1 MHEMNKTVGKIS
13 SLIQRE
19 IGANIQLKE
28 ELEVVKNS
36 NQTMRKEV
44 VQLREMIE
52 DFVKSYNA
60 EIELKD

>member
-1 MHEMNKTVGKIS
+1 MNKAVGKIS

>member
-1 MHEMNKTVGKIS
+1 MHEMNKAVGKIS